1 LIVQANRSAIVKNDY
16 VGYAILFAIA
26 VLAAW
31 AATTAPMP
39 FLNH

>member
-1 LIVQANRSAIVKNDY
+1 MKARQSAIVKNEY
-16 VGYAILFAIA
+16 AGYAILLAIA
-26 VLAAW
+26 ALAAW